1 MKLSLVAALFVALGI
16 LATMLGGGAALAQ
29 QNVCGTNPDPVDA
42 TDPSIIV
49 TAPIANASVTSP
61 LHVTGQ
67 ARVFEATVSLKLV
80 DATGNELV
88 ATTTQAAEGQVLS
101 PFSADVSFSVTSS
114 SSACLW
120 VYEVSAKDGSPV
132 NVVQVPL
139 TLTVATTPTAAPVL
153 PSTGMGG
160 TSESGQVAWLIG
172 ALAIAGF
179 GVTGGAVAVRR
190 VRA

>member
-1 MKLSLVAALFVALGI
+1 MKYPILAALFIAALGAF
-16 LATMLGGGAALAQ
+16 ATSSGSAVHAQ
-29 QNVCGTNPDPVDA
+29 QNVCQTNPSPVDSA
-42 TDPSIIV
+42 DPSIIV
-49 TAPIANASVTSP
+49 TAPVANASVTSP

-88 ATTTQAAEGQVLS
+88 ATTTQSAEGQVLS
-101 PFSADVSFSVTSS
+101 PFSADVAFSVTSS